1 MHKLPHIEHIMC
13 APVPFPIP
21 IPIQRFNS
29 IDYYYR
35 FTRSSALC
43 DHTLRRETFTAI
55 SRSIQ
60 FVRTWNWRFI
70 VSPAN
75 HVCVRLPL
83 PICVESSEWILNCR
97 LSPARMASPECTRFA
112 LSSDI
117 RILCATWFVRFV
129 GRVCCW
135 MPQKCRSFD
144 LFDRIIVGIH
154 SMVTAAQHMRQCIRF
169 YYCQFTVEYS
179 RLGANT
185 HKMHYTITS

>member
-35 FTRSSALC
+35 FTRSSALR

-83 PICVESSEWILNCR
+83 PICVESSEWILDCR

-129 GRVCCW
+129 GRGCCRIPTNATKMQIVW
-135 MPQKCRSFD
+135 FIRSNYCWHPFN
-144 LFDRIIVGIH
+144 GH
-154 SMVTAAQHMRQCIRF
+154 SNTAHAAVHSILLLSIYSWIRP
-169 YYCQFTVEYS
+169 T
-179 RLGANT
+179 RRKHT
-185 HKMHYTITS
+185 